1 MKNSHNTGSPNGAIE
16 LEPQTRN
23 FPTSFDEQRL
33 NPKTT
38 TSSASASNAHRESI
52 PEREPDLET
61 LSAESQ
67 HQPPAVVAH
76 ALERWNEPS
85 VNVSRLVAT
94 FWSFVIMGANDAAY
108 GVSSFFKIRIIDLAN
123 ISYRH

>member
-1 MKNSHNTGSPNGAIE
+1 MKNSHNAGSPNGAIE

-23 FPTSFDEQRL
+23 FPTSSNEQRL

-38 TSSASASNAHRESI
+38 TSSASESNAHNVSI

-67 HQPPAVVAH
+67 QQPPAVVAH

-85 VNVSRLVAT
+85 VNVSRVFAT
-94 FWSFVIMGANDAAY
+94 FWSFVVMGANDAAY
-108 GVSSFFKIRIIDLAN
+108 GVSSILKIHI
-123 ISYRH
+123 

>member
-23 FPTSFDEQRL
+23 FPTSSNEQRL
-33 NPKTT
+33 NPKNI
-38 TSSASASNAHRESI
+38 SSASAPNAHNVSI

-76 ALERWNEPS
+76 ALEQWNEPS
-85 VNVSRLVAT
+85 VNVSRVFAT

-108 GVSSFFKIRIIDLAN
+108 GVSSIFKIRI
-123 ISYRH
+123 YV